1 MKSPRLLPVL
11 LALLKFATGYGLAS
25 SAYEL
30 HRDEYLYLD
39 YGRHLAWGYLE
50 VPPLTALQSWLT
62 LALGGSWFWV
72 KFWPLLWGS
81 LTIYLVG
88 RAVQRLGGGPWAVA
102 LAGLGY
108 LLSAYARLNFLFQP
122 NAFEVLAFTAVGY
135 CLICY
140 GQQPAP
146 RWLYAIGAVL
156 GLALLNK
163 YSALFF
169 IAALLL
175 ALLLTPLRRVLATRH
190 FWLAVG
196 LALLLWLPN
205 LAWQIGHGLPVLH
218 HMALLRESQLV
229 HVSAAGFWQGQL
241 TMNALSL
248 WVWVPGLLALLL
260 SRRLR
265 PYRVLGLV
273 YVFGLLLLTL
283 LHGKDY
289 YALGYYPLLLAAG
302 AAWWQQRLSSWP
314 RLGWVLKPALLVL
327 PLALSL
333 RMLPLLFPIEPP
345 DGMLA
350 HWARYERVGALRWE
364 DGQNHLLPQDYADM
378 QGWRELADKTWAAYA
393 ALPPQAR
400 GRTLILAGNYGQ
412 AGAINYYNRRRNL
425 PPANSFNG
433 SYLLW
438 QPPAPPGGWQYILLV
453 EDDPTTGLEK
463 HFQTLQTVGEV
474 RNPYAREQGTRIRL
488 GTHPDAAILAYA
500 AALHRRELAA
510 WGQF

>member
-1 MKSPRLLPVL
+1 MKSFRLLPAL
-11 LALLKFATGYGLAS
+11 LALLRFATGYGLAS
-25 SAYEL
+25 RAYEL

-62 LALGGSWFWV
+62 LALGGNWFWV

-102 LAGLGY
+102 LAGLSY
-108 LLSAYARLNFLFQP
+108 LLGAYARLNFLFQP
-122 NAFEVLAFTAVGY
+122 NSFEVLAFTAVGY
-135 CLICY
+135 WLICY
-140 GQQPAP
+140 VQQPAP
-146 RWLYAIGAVL
+146 RWLYAIGAML

-163 YSALFF
+163 YSALFY
-169 IAALLL
+169 IAALVA
-175 ALLLTPLRRVLATRH
+175 ALLLTPLRRVLATRP

-205 LAWQIGHGLPVLH
+205 LAWQIGHGLPVRH

-229 HVSAAGFWQGQL
+229 HVSVAGFWQSQAI
-241 TMNALSL
+241 MNVLSL

-260 SRRLR
+260 SWRLQ
-265 PYRVLGLV
+265 PYRALGLV
-273 YVFGLLLLTL
+273 YVAGLLLLTL

-302 AAWWQQRLSSWP
+302 AAWWQQWLSSRP
-314 RLGWVLKPALLVL
+314 RLGQVLRPALLGL

-333 RMLPLLFPIEPP
+333 RILPLLFTTEPP
-345 DGMLA
+345 AGMLA
-350 HWARYERVGALRWE
+350 LGARYQKLGVLRWE
-364 DGQNHLLPQDYADM
+364 DGRDHPLPQDFADM
-378 QGWRELADKTWAAYA
+378 LGWRELAAKTHAAYA
-393 ALPPQAR
+393 ALPAAAQ
-400 GRTLILAGNYGQ
+400 GHTFILTDNYGQ
-412 AGAINYYNRRRNL
+412 AGAINYYNRRHDL

-433 SYLLW
+433 SYLFW
-438 QPPAPPGGWQYILLV
+438 QPPTPPGGWQYILLV
-453 EDDPTTGLEK
+453 EEEPTPGLEK

-474 RNPYAREQGTRIRL
+474 RNPYARERGTRIRL
-488 GTHPDAAILAYA
+488 GFQPDTAILAYTA
-500 AALHRRELAA
+500 RRHRRELAA